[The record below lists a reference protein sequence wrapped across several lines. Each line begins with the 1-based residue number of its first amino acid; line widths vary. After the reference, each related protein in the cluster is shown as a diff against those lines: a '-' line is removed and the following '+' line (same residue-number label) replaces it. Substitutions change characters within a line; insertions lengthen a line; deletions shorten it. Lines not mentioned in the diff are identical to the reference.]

1 MSECVKEGAIFA
13 SGFVAA
19 MISMWTDVLCVFVRS
34 SDKVVSEVSVAFV
47 GY

>member
-1 MSECVKEGAIFA
+1 MSGCVKEGASFA

-19 MISMWTDVLCVFVRS
+19 VISRWTDVLRVFVRS